1 MLGSKCRHKTAS
13 AKALANCFHIS
24 KLEITA
30 VTTVELTGD
39 RSGAV
44 FSGSSSAATTTTA
57 AVGFLLCTA
66 TVITTSVSQRKC
78 VAVIVSKTAFAY
90 ILSAFFDIITRY
102 RKRLCIQSE

>member
-13 AKALANCFHIS
+13 AKALANCFQIS

-57 AVGFLLCTA
+57 AVGFLLCTP

-90 ILSAFFDIITRY
+90 ILSAFFDVIARY
-102 RKRLCIQSE
+102 VDTLCIGSE